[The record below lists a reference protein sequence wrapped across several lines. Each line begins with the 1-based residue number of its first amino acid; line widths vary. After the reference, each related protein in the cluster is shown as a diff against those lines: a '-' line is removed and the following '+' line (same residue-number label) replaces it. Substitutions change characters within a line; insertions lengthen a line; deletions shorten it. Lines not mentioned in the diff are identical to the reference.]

1 MQMKKELYVPIR
13 ASEQKVMIEP
23 LFWPPTF
30 FSANQNLLA
39 VPVAGPLQ
47 QTTWPRVPARPLEL
61 RKAAL
66 RFSTPCS
73 PILYH
78 DGLAIRQRPQG
89 RVAWGG
95 GVLKHSERHA
105 LRIPQGAAKIWKGCK
120 EVWGAL
126 VVGHHQQHQMQWQSV
141 FVLKRQQ
148 MSASEYNV
156 PSSSSLASERS
167 PFRNEVKI

>member
-1 MQMKKELYVPIR
+1 MFLSEHQNRKSTIILQLFL
-13 ASEQKVMIEP
+13 ASEH
-23 LFWPPTF
+23 FSPPIKTF
-30 FSANQNLLA
+30 SPFRSPN
-39 VPVAGPLQ
+39 GPLQ
-47 QTTWPRVPARPLEL
+47 QTTWQRVPARPLEL

-78 DGLAIRQRPQG
+78 DGLAIRQRQQG

-105 LRIPQGAAKIWKGCK
+105 LRIPHGAAKFWKGCK

-156 PSSSSLASERS
+156 PSSSSLASECP
-167 PFRNEVKI
+167 PFRNEVKR